1 MTTELRQSVEYI
13 QFFAS
18 IGAAAIVS
26 WLVIELTNTPLNYV
40 STNAETKLVE
50 QSNNWFDILIT
61 NLPIIFLFIAGM
73 GAISFTVF
81 KSEFT

>member
-40 STNAETKLVE
+40 STNAETELVE